1 MTSVRPGEKLLLISP
16 AFHGYHDSIASGFQQ
31 LGYDLQVY
39 CYDSFSTPGMKLR
52 NKALLELPA
61 QLGFSRK
68 QARTEW
74 DTQRAIQALRAA
86 RPQRVLLIK
95 ADTLGADFWTE
106 LRAMKVPVMLWLYD
120 DLARH
125 DHTMEFLREIG
136 PVISYARQEAQL
148 LADHGVDA
156 HYLPNGY
163 DPALVAPVN
172 SVREEVVFVGS
183 RYPNRVELMEYLHA
197 QGVPVRTYGRQ
208 WSRHP
213 ADRLRTWEWARPQI
227 PSHRDISLRQAY
239 AVQAQ
244 AAAAINI
251 HGLQA
256 GLAMRTFEVPG
267 NGGLQLVDRQDVA
280 EFYEPGT
287 EVLTFSS
294 KEELAE
300 LCQRLITKPQWGA
313 QIRAAGQRRSL
324 AEHTFAHRARTA
336 QEWWS

>member
-1 MTSVRPGEKLLLISP
+1 MTPVRTGENLLLVSP
-16 AFHGYHDSIASGFQQ
+16 AFHGYHHSIAAGFSQV
-31 LGYDLQVY
+31 GYDVQTY

-52 NKALLELPA
+52 NKALLELPS
-61 QLGFSRK
+61 QFGISRK
-68 QARTEW
+68 AARTNW
-74 DTQRAIQALRAA
+74 DTDRAVNALRAS
-86 RPQRVLLIK
+86 RPDRVLLIK
-95 ADTLGADFWTE
+95 ADTLGEAFWAE
-106 LRAMKVPVMLWLYD
+106 LEAMKVPVMLWLYD

-125 DHTMEFLREIG
+125 DHSTEFLREIG
-136 PVISYARQEAQL
+136 PVISYAKQEAQML
-148 LADHGVDA
+148 VDRGVDA

-163 DPALVAPVN
+163 DPALVEPVT

-183 RYPNRVELMEYLHA
+183 RYPNRVDLMQYLHDS
-197 QGVPVRTYGRQ
+197 GVPVRTYGRQ

-213 ADRLRTWEWARPQI
+213 VDRLRTWEWSRPQI

-244 AAAAINI
+244 AAAAINV

-256 GLAMRTFEVPG
+256 GLTMRTFEVPG
-267 NGGLQLVDRQDVA
+267 NGGLQLVDRADVA

-287 EVLTFSS
+287 EVLTFAS

-300 LCQRLITKPQWGA
+300 LCHRLLAEPRWGS
-313 QIRAAGQRRSL
+313 QIRAAGQRRSM